1 MAGTIDASLRSFE
14 RHEHEVALVDS
25 NSSTTPVVPDSTATP
40 HSSLFEPLTIPNF
53 KQADPNPPMFH
64 STPQQHSGKM
74 QRPGLLK
81 SFHNPRTPGG
91 SAISPIAEEGRD
103 DLDKLVSDVI
113 RLRGDEG
120 DKVVQN
126 LVAQLRNMIAKW
138 DVAQAQHRQVAKI
151 QENSNLRTKLT
162 LMKAEKEKQQS
173 EASAQQTLQ
182 RTNQSGPRNTL
193 MNVFRA
199 NQLSNRMDTSL
210 INSSSFCSSSSAIR
224 RNNSFSFGNAQHQQQ
239 SNILRN
245 NQSFTN
251 GGQNIQSAPRVHFAD
266 DPINLFPASSNRSMS
281 STTSEEISLNK
292 RFELPSEMIY
302 TAYQMTERGKEHTF
316 SDGNNQIIV
325 VELSGCDQPLYCRYC
340 LLYEYSSKL
349 TGENENNS
357 DNANSIDFRWISVST
372 LPIFNSNENKH
383 KIEQPHEGSSLQI
396 YAPDFKL
403 RRFDVT
409 KAVKIA
415 IPEVSSFNGA
425 SLHVWFCVDK
435 VVMVKHIRNA
445 NLNNSENSIRER
457 KKYDFVYFQTFYRQK
472 LKMSAMIQPLNPKPF
487 LNALAG
493 KPIICKLK
501 WGMEYRGILVSVDGY
516 MNLHLA
522 NSEEYIDG
530 TNTGALGEILISFHN
545 LQTPGGRAISPIA
558 EERRD
563 DLDKLVS
570 DVVKLR
576 SDAGVNIVQNLVSQL
591 RNLIAKWDMAQ
602 AKHKQV
608 AKIYFGRQ
616 QDDLN
621 AQWENLNSEKLKFE
635 QEKCDEWAKVAAI
648 RSSLQRNKDI
658 AMAKKDSDT
667 IKHLELQLEKLRTKD
682 LLSSQKLSELR
693 IKIKELEGEVN
704 VREKSFKENIVKI
717 NNYRDQL
724 ARTQQ
729 ENSNLRTKLTLMKAE
744 KEKQQSEAVSQQTQ
758 QRTNQSGPRNT
769 LMNVFRAN
777 QLSNRMDTSLINS
790 SSFCSSSSAIRR
802 NNSFNSFSNTQHQQ
816 QSNILRNNQS
826 FTNGGQNIQSAPRV
840 HFADDPINLFP
851 ASSNRSMSSTTSEE
865 ISLNKRFDLPS
876 EMIYTAYQMTERGKE
891 HTFSDGNNQIIVVEL
906 SGCDQPLYCRY
917 CLLYEYSSKLTGE
930 NENNSE
936 NSFDFRWIS
945 ISTLPIFNS
954 NENKHKI
961 EINFLQKNNF
971 YQIITPIGN
980 VVKFFLSGQ
989 LEVYWKCGDKTIV
1002 RPDGERHEF
1011 FNPEKPDYYMEIY
1024 LPNGTAFRLKASTQW
1039 EREEFVP
1046 DTSVMS
1052 FRSDRS
1058 YSALYNQQ
1066 PHEGSSL
1073 QIEAPDF
1080 KLRRFD
1086 LTKAVKIAI
1095 PEVSS
1100 FNGASLH
1107 VWFCVDKVVMV
1118 KHIRNGNLNNS
1129 ENGIRERKKYDQ
1141 YVCLFRGK
1149 CEHIRAPPTNG

>member
-1 MAGTIDASLRSFE
+1 MAGNLDQSLQSRSVASQLRSFV
-14 RHEHEVALVDS
+14 RHEDEIALEAS
-25 NSSTTPVVPDSTATP
+25 NSTATP
-40 HSSLFEPLTIPNF
+40 HSSLFAPLTIPNF
-53 KQADPNPPMFH
+53 KQANPDTPIFH

-81 SFHNPRTPGG
+81 SNNNPRTPGG

-120 DKVVQN
+120 DKIVQN

-151 QENSNLRTKLT
+151 YFGRQQDDLNAQWEKLNSERAKFQQEKSDEWAKIAGIRSSLQRNKDIAMAKKDSETIKHLELQLEKLRTKDLLSSQKLSELRIKIKELEGEVNVREKSFKENIVKINNYRDQLARTQQENSNLRTKLT

-210 INSSSFCSSSSAIR
+210 HNSSSFCSSSSAIR

-251 GGQNIQSAPRVHFAD
+251 GGQNMQSAPRVHFAD

-383 KIEQPHEGSSLQI
+383 KIE
-396 YAPDFKL
+396 
-403 RRFDVT
+403 
-409 KAVKIA
+409 
-415 IPEVSSFNGA
+415 
-425 SLHVWFCVDK
+425 
-435 VVMVKHIRNA
+435 
-445 NLNNSENSIRER
+445 
-457 KKYDFVYFQTFYRQK
+457 
-472 LKMSAMIQPLNPKPF
+472 
-487 LNALAG
+487 
-493 KPIICKLK
+493 
-501 WGMEYRGILVSVDGY
+501 
-516 MNLHLA
+516 
-522 NSEEYIDG
+522 
-530 TNTGALGEILISFHN
+530 
-545 LQTPGGRAISPIA
+545 
-558 EERRD
+558 
-563 DLDKLVS
+563 
-570 DVVKLR
+570 
-576 SDAGVNIVQNLVSQL
+576 
-591 RNLIAKWDMAQ
+591 
-602 AKHKQV
+602 
-608 AKIYFGRQ
+608 
-616 QDDLN
+616 
-621 AQWENLNSEKLKFE
+621 
-635 QEKCDEWAKVAAI
+635 
-648 RSSLQRNKDI
+648 
-658 AMAKKDSDT
+658 
-667 IKHLELQLEKLRTKD
+667 
-682 LLSSQKLSELR
+682 
-693 IKIKELEGEVN
+693 
-704 VREKSFKENIVKI
+704 
-717 NNYRDQL
+717 
-724 ARTQQ
+724 
-729 ENSNLRTKLTLMKAE
+729 
-744 KEKQQSEAVSQQTQ
+744 
-758 QRTNQSGPRNT
+758 
-769 LMNVFRAN
+769 
-777 QLSNRMDTSLINS
+777 
-790 SSFCSSSSAIRR
+790 
-802 NNSFNSFSNTQHQQ
+802 
-816 QSNILRNNQS
+816 
-826 FTNGGQNIQSAPRV
+826 
-840 HFADDPINLFP
+840 
-851 ASSNRSMSSTTSEE
+851 
-865 ISLNKRFDLPS
+865 
-876 EMIYTAYQMTERGKE
+876 
-891 HTFSDGNNQIIVVEL
+891 
-906 SGCDQPLYCRY
+906 
-917 CLLYEYSSKLTGE
+917 
-930 NENNSE
+930 
-936 NSFDFRWIS
+936 
-945 ISTLPIFNS
+945 
-954 NENKHKI
+954 
-961 EINFLQKNNF
+961 INFLQKNNF

-980 VVKFFLSGQ
+980 IVKYFLSGQ

-1046 DTSVMS
+1046 DTAVMS

-1073 QIEAPDF
+1073 QIYAPDF

-1086 LTKAVKIAI
+1086 ETKAVKIAI

-1118 KHIRNGNLNNS
+1118 KHIRNANLNNS
-1129 ENGIRERKKYDQ
+1129 ENSIRERKKYDQ